1 MEYNTQT
8 PLLDL
13 AIKFPNEK
21 SFDAGYTVLNGNAF
35 KFDNYKA
42 LHTLR
47 FFTKEQQDNAVLQLV
62 AVGLEEG
69 TTFTLA
75 DNF

>member
-21 SFDAGYTVLNGNAF
+21 SFDAGYTALKGNAF
-35 KFDNYKA
+35 RFDNYKS

-47 FFTKEQQDNAVLQLV
+47 FFTSEQRDNAVLQL
-62 AVGLEEG
+62 AAIGLEEG
-69 TTFTLA
+69 STFTLA

>member
-1 MEYNTQT
+1 MNTQS

-13 AIKFPNEK
+13 AIKFPNEQ
-21 SFDAGYTVLNGNAF
+21 SFNTGFTVLNGNAF
-35 KFDNYKA
+35 KFDNYKS
-42 LHTLR
+42 LRTLR
-47 FFTKEQQDNAVLQLV
+47 FFTEEQQHNAVLQLV

-75 DNF
+75 DTF